1 MTKYTLYIGLNDQN
15 TKTQLIKSAEA
26 LRIVKG
32 YCWDYLD
39 GATIQTGSGLY
50 KHDDGGRVLE
60 KTIIVTVNDYAEN
73 QKPAILE
80 VCAGLKKEL
89 NQETILITAE
99 TLIMCDLV

>member
-1 MTKYTLYIGLNDQN
+1 MTKYTLYIGLNDKESRDQIIE
-15 TKTQLIKSAEA
+15 TAEA
-26 LRIVKG
+26 VRIVRR

-50 KHDDGGRVLE
+50 KHDDGGKVQE
-60 KTIIVTVNDYAEN
+60 NTIIVIVNDYAEN
-73 QKPAILE
+73 QKPAIME

-89 NQETILITAE
+89 NQESILITAE